1 MIQSGMNAFIVHQY
15 IALLRS
21 FLEGNTFANKV
32 QSEHLQQILSHI
44 LLKLTEKND
53 EVWIENK

>member
-1 MIQSGMNAFIVHQY
+1 MNAFIVHEY

-44 LLKLTEKND
+44 LLKLTEKYN
-53 EVWIENK
+53 EVWIEMK